1 MALQALPLIGAMIG
15 SAALGAGASMY
26 EGRQNRKAQER
37 AAKEQRTQDAFD
49 NLMRLMTGG
58 TVQSTPV
65 TPVQGST
72 GADALRGLAS
82 IAQAYAQGQALNQQS
97 DLIAS
102 QIARNNAAAGN
113 PSSSEFINMYDIPN
127 SPRVTPNIYTP
138 GSLGGR

>member
-1 MALQALPLIGAMIG
+1 MSFIAVAIAG

-26 EGRQNRKAQER
+26 EGRKSRKA
-37 AAKEQRTQDAFD
+37 AKKASKEQRKQDAFD

-72 GADALRGLAS
+72 GADALQGLAS

-102 QIARNNAAAGN
+102 QIARNNAAAGK
-113 PSSSEFINMYDIPN
+113 PPSSEFINMYDIPN
-127 SPRVTPNIYTP
+127 PRVTPNIYTP